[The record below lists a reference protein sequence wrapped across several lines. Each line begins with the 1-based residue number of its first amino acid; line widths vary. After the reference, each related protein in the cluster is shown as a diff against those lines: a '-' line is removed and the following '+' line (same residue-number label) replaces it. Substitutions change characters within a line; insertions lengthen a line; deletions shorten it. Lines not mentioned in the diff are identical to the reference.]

1 MKTNTNC
8 DLILAAC
15 AKLDSLRFA
24 SDTDRIL
31 ARIGDEGDVEAF
43 YGDSDGF
50 EAAGI
55 DVVALAGLMP
65 RRLSAKRL
73 GVWLNLGL
81 DINVAVKAINHG
93 LTATA
98 ISKLVVSFGNIDEV
112 NGAIANFVDAKED
125 DAKFATV
132 EDKILA
138 RLGLD

>member
-1 MKTNTNC
+1 MKTNTNS
-8 DLILAAC
+8 DRILAAY

-24 SDTDRIL
+24 SYTDRIL
-31 ARIGDEGDVEAF
+31 ARIGDEEDAETF
-43 YGDSDGF
+43 YADSDKL
-50 EAAGI
+50 ENAGV
-55 DVVALAGLMP
+55 DVVALARLMP

-73 GVWLNLGL
+73 GSWLNLGL
-81 DINVAVKAINHG
+81 DINETVKAINHG

-98 ISKLVVSFGNIDEV
+98 ISKLVVSFDNIDEV

-132 EDKILA
+132 EDRVLA